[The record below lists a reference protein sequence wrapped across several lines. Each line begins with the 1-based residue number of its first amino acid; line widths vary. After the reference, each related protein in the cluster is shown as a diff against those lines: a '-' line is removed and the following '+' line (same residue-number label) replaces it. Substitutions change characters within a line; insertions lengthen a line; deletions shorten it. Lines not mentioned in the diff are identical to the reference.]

1 MGIYLPIISNV
12 IIAALLFLGVFTG
25 WKQGL
30 QHQVPKFIG
39 MAISLVA
46 SYFLTPLLF
55 GLLANISF
63 ITTMIQSIAYGA
75 AFIYTI
81 TFTLLFIILMVVCM
95 LVFKLIYPRI
105 HKKDEIARMKIK
117 GIDRASTKALRREEK
132 KVKKLNIR
140 PLSLRSKIGG
150 AIVGLVLALVNGF
163 LIMVPIHYICEGVA
177 HENADYAAVTTIY
190 DSTIYG
196 VIDNAIGASDF
207 ILTGYAVVN
216 N

>member
-140 PLSLRSKIGG
+140 PKIGG